1 MMYRDRTHVPA
12 PPVGFCDQNT
22 YPAAAS
28 MATHWEPPQQE
39 MTTSGAAA
47 SIVAAVHLINEE
59 KQRDRITHH

>member
-22 YPAAAS
+22 YPAAS
-28 MATHWEPPQQE
+28 IATHWETSQQE

-47 SIVAAVHLINEE
+47 SIVAAVHLIS
-59 KQRDRITHH
+59 